1 MTGLCLEQGP
11 VLCERPVE
19 LNQIL
24 LIGVILLLASVV
36 ASKATGRLGV
46 PALLVFVV
54 IGMLAGSEGPG
65 GIHFD
70 DPAIAQ
76 SLGVVALIYI
86 LFSGGMDTNWASVRP
101 VLGSALMLAT
111 IGVALTAVLVGL
123 FATAVL
129 GFNLLE
135 GLLLGSIVSSTDA
148 AAVFAIMRSKG
159 VSLRGQLKSLVELE
173 SGTNDPM
180 AVFLTTA
187 LISLLTLP
195 DASVVDL
202 IPMFIQ
208 QMVLGGLL
216 GYGFGRLTVFVLN
229 RINLD
234 YDGLYPVVTI
244 AAALIIYSAAN
255 LIGGNGFLAVYLG
268 GLVIANSVFIH
279 KRTLLRFHD
288 GVAWLMQIAM
298 FTALGLLVFPSH
310 VLAVAGQGLLLSAFL
325 ILIARPISVFLTLLP
340 IRLELRAKAM
350 VGWVGLRGAVPIILA
365 TFPLLEEIPA
375 NVTIFNLVFFIV
387 FTSVLIQGTSIPLV
401 ARLLGVDQPLRARP
415 RLPLEFEPTGGIQGD
430 LVELDILP
438 DSHAAG
444 KRIVDLGLPPGALF
458 VLVGRGEEFMV
469 PTGNTVLKPGD
480 TILVLANDQS
490 LLRVRE
496 ILDLPQPD
504 EDAQEVE
511 TATETAPAPVQRRP
525 LEDV

>member
-1 MTGLCLEQGP
+1 M
-11 VLCERPVE
+11 
-19 LNQIL
+19 I
-24 LIGVILLLASVV
+24 

-46 PALLVFVV
+46 PTLLVFVV

-65 GIHFD
+65 GIYFD
-70 DPAIAQ
+70 DPVIAQ
-76 SLGVVALIYI
+76 SLGVMALIYI

-101 VLGSALMLAT
+101 VLWSALLLAT
-111 IGVALTAVLVGL
+111 IGVVLTAVLVGL

-129 GFNLLE
+129 GIDLLE

-187 LISLLTLP
+187 VIGLLTMSGTSIL
-195 DASVVDL
+195 DL

-208 QMVLGGLL
+208 QMTLGGLL
-216 GYGFGRLTVFVLN
+216 GYIFGRLVVFLLN

-234 YDGLYPVVTI
+234 YDGLYPLITM
-244 AAALIIYSAAN
+244 AAALIIYSVTN
-255 LIGGNGFLAVYLG
+255 LLGGNGFLAAYLS
-268 GLVIANSVFIH
+268 GLVIANSTFIH

-288 GVAWLMQIAM
+288 GIAWLMQITM

-325 ILIARPISVFLTLLP
+325 ILIARPIGVFLTLLP
-340 IRLELRAKAM
+340 IRLNLRSKTM

-365 TFPLLEEIPA
+365 TFPLLEDIEA
-375 NVTIFNLVFFIV
+375 NVYIFNLVFFIV
-387 FTSVLIQGTSIPLV
+387 FTSVLIQGTSIPFV
-401 ARLLGVDQPLRARP
+401 ARLLGVDQPLRSRP
-415 RLPLEFEPTGGIQGD
+415 RSPLEFEPTGGIQGD

-438 DSHAAG
+438 ESNAAG
-444 KRIVDLGLPPGALF
+444 RRIVDLGLPPGALF
-458 VLVGRGEEFMV
+458 VLVGRGQEFMV

-480 TILVLANDQS
+480 TILVLADEHS
-490 LLRVRE
+490 LPRVRK
-496 ILDLPQPD
+496 ILNLPHAEEPG
-504 EDAQEVE
+504 
-511 TATETAPAPVQRRP
+511 APAMPERP
-525 LEDV
+525 QQVEDV

>member
-1 MTGLCLEQGP
+1 M
-11 VLCERPVE
+11 E

-24 LIGVILLLASVV
+24 LIGGILLLASVV

-298 FTALGLLVFPSH
+298 FTALGLLVFPRTFW
-310 VLAVAGQGLLLSAFL
+310 QWP
-325 ILIARPISVFLTLLP
+325 AR
-340 IRLELRAKAM
+340 
-350 VGWVGLRGAVPIILA
+350 GCCC
-365 TFPLLEEIPA
+365 
-375 NVTIFNLVFFIV
+375 
-387 FTSVLIQGTSIPLV
+387 
-401 ARLLGVDQPLRARP
+401 
-415 RLPLEFEPTGGIQGD
+415 
-430 LVELDILP
+430 
-438 DSHAAG
+438 
-444 KRIVDLGLPPGALF
+444 
-458 VLVGRGEEFMV
+458 
-469 PTGNTVLKPGD
+469 
-480 TILVLANDQS
+480 
-490 LLRVRE
+490 
-496 ILDLPQPD
+496 
-504 EDAQEVE
+504 
-511 TATETAPAPVQRRP
+511 RRS
-525 LEDV
+525 

>member
-1 MTGLCLEQGP
+1 MQLEQIFLVG
-11 VLCERPVE
+11 
-19 LNQIL
+19 
-24 LIGVILLLASVV
+24 GILLLASIF

-65 GIHFD
+65 GIDFD
-70 DPAIAQ
+70 DPVIAQ

-101 VLGSALMLAT
+101 VLGSALILST
-111 IGVALTAVLVGL
+111 IGVGLTAVLVGL
-123 FATAVL
+123 FATVIL
-129 GFNLLE
+129 NFTLLE

-148 AAVFAIMRSKG
+148 AAVFAVMRSKG

-187 LISLLTLP
+187 LIGLLTLP
-195 DASVVDL
+195 DASVINL

-208 QMVLGGLL
+208 QMVLGALL
-216 GYGFGRLTVFVLN
+216 GYFFGRLTVFVLN

-244 AAALIIYSAAN
+244 AAALIIYSATN
-255 LIGGNGFLAVYLG
+255 LLGGNGFLAAYLS

-298 FTALGLLVFPSH
+298 FTALGLLVFPSQ

-325 ILIARPISVFLTLLP
+325 ILIARPISIFLTLIPFPLD
-340 IRLELRAKAM
+340 LRSQTM

-365 TFPLLEEIPA
+365 TFPLLEDIPA
-375 NVTIFNLVFFIV
+375 NEHIFNLVFFIV
-387 FTSVLIQGTSIPLV
+387 LTSVLIQGTSIPLV
-401 ARLLGVDQPLRARP
+401 ARLLGVDQPLRSRP
-415 RLPLEFEPTGGIQGD
+415 RPPLEFEPTAAIEGD
-430 LVELDILP
+430 LVEIEILP
-438 DSHAAG
+438 GSVAAG
-444 KRIVDLGLPPGALF
+444 KRLVDLDLPPTALF
-458 VLVGRGEEFMV
+458 VLLGRDQSFLV
-469 PTGNTVLKPGD
+469 PRGDTRLEAGDIVTVLAD
-480 TILVLANDQS
+480 DEALARVRNLLAMPDQS
-490 LLRVRE
+490 GG
-496 ILDLPQPD
+496 
-504 EDAQEVE
+504 E
-511 TATETAPAPVQRRP
+511 TAAAALQPGAGE
-525 LEDV
+525 LD